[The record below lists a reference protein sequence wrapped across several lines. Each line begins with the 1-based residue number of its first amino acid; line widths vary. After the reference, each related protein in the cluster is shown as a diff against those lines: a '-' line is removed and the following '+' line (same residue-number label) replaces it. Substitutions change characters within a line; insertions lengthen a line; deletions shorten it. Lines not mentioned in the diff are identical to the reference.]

1 MKSVHT
7 CRYICELT
15 PRWSKQYICNC
26 RRSSFQTSHPYTS
39 NFPGSQTGQ
48 SLIALL
54 DVASLSQLTPQRYAF
69 FLKVDS
75 LWAEILHLGSKIS
88 RNMTFLQV
96 LFCPFSA
103 SSCIIAELWLS
114 SQYETWFIK
123 TGSGTHRRSSADI
136 GKWIWAV
143 ESPLIISHA
152 REAFTHHTKTALGIS
167 EEWRGGNTAAYAGC
181 AIAVCWL
188 WLLRGLLCPLRTFG
202 GAALPLA
209 NTMLDWHLTMT
220 PYSTWSIL
228 YV

>member
-1 MKSVHT
+1 MSPVFLNWRHKDTHLSWKLIHCEPRFYIWVAKLAGIWHLCKSF
-7 CRYICELT
+7 
-15 PRWSKQYICNC
+15 S
-26 RRSSFQTSHPYTS
+26 
-39 NFPGSQTGQ
+39 
-48 SLIALL
+48 
-54 DVASLSQLTPQRYAF
+54 
-69 FLKVDS
+69 
-75 LWAEILHLGSKIS
+75 
-88 RNMTFLQV
+88 V
-96 LFCPFSA
+96 LFLA

-114 SQYETWFIK
+114 SWYETWFIK

-209 NTMLDWHLTMT
+209 HTMLDWHLTMM

-228 YV
+228 YVLICLFMLIK

>member
-1 MKSVHT
+1 MSPVFLNWRHKDTHLSWKLIHCEPRFYILVAKLAGIWHLCKSF
-7 CRYICELT
+7 
-15 PRWSKQYICNC
+15 S
-26 RRSSFQTSHPYTS
+26 
-39 NFPGSQTGQ
+39 
-48 SLIALL
+48 
-54 DVASLSQLTPQRYAF
+54 
-69 FLKVDS
+69 
-75 LWAEILHLGSKIS
+75 
-88 RNMTFLQV
+88 V
-96 LFCPFSA
+96 LFLV

-114 SQYETWFIK
+114 SWYETWFIK
-123 TGSGTHRRSSADI
+123 TGSGTHHRSSADI

-220 PYSTWSIL
+220 PYSTWSLL
-228 YV
+228 YVKICLFMLIK